1 MQTSQQELSE
11 AYACF
16 IALGRKTAIGTVVKL
31 QAELWV
37 VEQALNTPL
46 EQRLTLGKD
55 WTKGTEEAIAE
66 CGARVSTKLTEQ
78 KMRLEEMES
87 TYGKA
92 DDLREQIVALLNEY
106 NDLIKTAPGGGREWF
121 PPKGFRSMNS
131 LQLKAVL
138 INSKNA
144 LGALR
149 EYIAAAV
156 QREADRIAQLER
168 AEILRKES
176 AEFIAKMSAI
186 RNAREE
192 QVLSVTASYVEAI
205 EKLKAHTTFGQAVLP
220 KVDLTIS
227 RPLWLEEAEFQ
238 SALEQLRA
246 KIVAAKRGLR
256 EPMRRAW
263 QSAYSRKFVK
273 LDFKPYL
280 EQEGFADLLK

>member
-78 KMRLEEMES
+78 KMRLEEMEAA
-87 TYGKA
+87 YGKA
-92 DDLREQIVALLNEY
+92 DDLREQIVAQLVELNS
-106 NDLIKTAPGGGREWF
+106 LGQTAGYTRTWY

-131 LQLKAVL
+131 TQLKSYLSNVEYQ
-138 INSKNA
+138 IGIFREEMA
-144 LGALR
+144 LAAK
-149 EYIAAAV
+149 IAAECVA
-156 QREADRIAQLER
+156 RLER
-168 AEILRKES
+168 AETARKEL
-176 AEFIAKMSAI
+176 AELSAKMSALGA
-186 RNAREE
+186 ARDK
-192 QVLSVTASYVEAI
+192 QILSVTASYKEAV
-205 EKLKAHTTFGQAVLP
+205 EKLMAHEVFRQAVLP
-220 KVDLTIS
+220 KIDLEIKEA
-227 RPLWLEEAEFQ
+227 RWLKEADFQ
-238 SALEQLRA
+238 SALEQLKGRV
-246 KIVAAKRGLR
+246 VAARRGLR

-263 QSAYSRKFVK
+263 QSAYSRKLVK